1 MRYFC
6 SVCKKTISQNVY
18 SYSVDKF
25 NKPLCRTH
33 QLSYNKRL
41 KSDIKEKKVFFNG
54 KKSNITPEAR
64 QLASALMERGVPVQL
79 EKWDGFKHI
88 DIAITE
94 SKVNIE
100 VDGQQHNFNTKQALS
115 DLKRTY
121 FSFKKGYLTLR
132 IPNSLVKNRKILE
145 ETADFIT
152 RFLNES
158 LDQLEDEY

>member
-1 MRYFC
+1 
-6 SVCKKTISQNVY
+6 
-18 SYSVDKF
+18 
-25 NKPLCRTH
+25 
-33 QLSYNKRL
+33 
-41 KSDIKEKKVFFNG
+41 
-54 KKSNITPEAR
+54 
-64 QLASALMERGVPVQL
+64 MERGVPVQL